1 MTRIQ
6 KVRGNLEERLVS
18 PRAFYPAGDASLNNY
33 TNTKTQG
40 KPREAL
46 ASLQVEERKS
56 RHTELSSKASPK
68 GEQWEPGFGG
78 ECGFKASL
86 WSIPRRRAIA
96 LT

>member
-68 GEQWEPGFGG
+68 EQWEPGFGG
-78 ECGFKASL
+78 ECGFRASL
-86 WSIPRRRAIA
+86 WSIPRRRAIE